1 MGRKVD
7 FTNASKTFLKMSLS
21 MNDRMQKLK
30 ELHKKRQEA
39 RMLNQA
45 QVVEEDRRNKE
56 PKNMEARKRA
66 QYILEE
72 EKQRAECEAQG
83 KDFDREKLKE
93 VGAEDAEIVERRKR
107 AKMDPDKG
115 FSTYENAAFRKYN
128 QQVKSIRPDMEKYA
142 ESK

>member
-1 MGRKVD
+1 
-7 FTNASKTFLKMSLS
+7 MSSTS
-21 MNDRMQKLK
+21 MSERMQKLK

-56 PKNMEARKRA
+56 PKNMEARRRRA

-128 QQVKSIRPDMEKYA
+128 QQVKSIRPDMEK
-142 ESK
+142 

>member
-1 MGRKVD
+1 MGKKEKKSCQIKVD
-7 FTNASKTFLKMSLS
+7 KTFKMSSTS
-21 MNDRMQKLK
+21 MSERMQKLK

-56 PKNMEARKRA
+56 PKNMEARRRRA

-83 KDFDREKLKE
+83 KDFDREKMKQ
-93 VGAEDAEIVERRKR
+93 VSAEDANRRT
-107 AKMDPDKG
+107 P
-115 FSTYENAAFRKYN
+115 
-128 QQVKSIRPDMEKYA
+128 
-142 ESK
+142 